1 MEQLVA
7 RRAHNPKVTG
17 SSPVPA
23 TIYLLN
29 STLDHLILIMRHFF
43 LFFIIMLSGCTK
55 HIGIIN
61 NISNEYDLNSE
72 KFELAVENVSFTSS
86 SLDSCIHL
94 ALISVPNSRYL
105 KNTEIIT
112 KGKKV
117 TIRTDIWKS
126 IKTTEGN
133 KKQLKK
139 RSYSNLKSKKLPRDN
154 NNLKSPQLDKFRVG
168 MKVSW
173 DHSKLGS
180 GNGKIIKI
188 DTKIALVETIDSQSN
203 SIEMSLPLSILK
215 RIK

>member
-1 MEQLVA
+1 M
-7 RRAHNPKVTG
+7 
-17 SSPVPA
+17 
-23 TIYLLN
+23 
-29 STLDHLILIMRHFF
+29 
-43 LFFIIMLSGCTK
+43 SGCTK

-61 NISNEYDLNSE
+61 NISNEYDLKSE

-139 RSYSNLKSKKLPRDN
+139 RSYSNLQS
-154 NNLKSPQLDKFRVG
+154 F
-168 MKVSW
+168 KVS
-173 DHSKLGS
+173 
-180 GNGKIIKI
+180 IIFLASLLSVSP
-188 DTKIALVETIDSQSN
+188 TFSAALFPSQTEN
-203 SIEMSLPLSILK
+203 
-215 RIK
+215 